1 MTERYRA
8 EPREKNAVSHQTTTT
23 HTHSVYVVAGGLLL
37 SGHNIQQS
45 ERKRIFVVLKC
56 TLERECYVFYSY
68 KYINFIPHTSP
79 KVSK

>member
-1 MTERYRA
+1 MPSQGRKM
-8 EPREKNAVSHQTTTT
+8 PFLIKLLLL